1 MTEIAK
7 RLFVTLCISLIA
19 VCFQAVHADAEN
31 GTVVNVKVGN
41 KSFECEFYDNRTANA
56 LLETIPVKYKMSE
69 LNGNEKYKYLDTTLP
84 TNASCPGTIHAGDIL
99 LYGNNCVV
107 VFYKTFNTSYS
118 YTKIGKITDP
128 TGLEAAVGSGGVE
141 IQFGH

>member
-1 MTEIAK
+1 MFNAELANNATA
-7 RLFVTLCISLIA
+7 
-19 VCFQAVHADAEN
+19 QA
-31 GTVVNVKVGN
+31 
-41 KSFECEFYDNRTANA
+41 FNA
-56 LLETIPVKYKMSE
+56 LLPTTLSMTE

-118 YTKIGKITDP
+118 YTKIGKITDS
-128 TGLEAAVGSGGVE
+128 TGLEEAVGAGGVAV
-141 IQFGH
+141 QFGH

>member
-1 MTEIAK
+1 MFNAELANNATA
-7 RLFVTLCISLIA
+7 
-19 VCFQAVHADAEN
+19 QAFD
-31 GTVVNVKVGN
+31 
-41 KSFECEFYDNRTANA
+41 A
-56 LLETIPVKYKMSE
+56 LLPTTLSMTE

-128 TGLEAAVGSGGVE
+128 SGLEAAVGAGGVE
-141 IQFGH
+141 VQFGH